1 MEDGNTVAHI
11 CFFGVLLSYCS
22 DNTGIPDHSVRQR
35 WFQSTMCGRGG
46 EDGWR
51 LKENLKD

>member
-22 DNTGIPDHSVRQR
+22 DNTGIPDHVS
-35 WFQSTMCGRGG
+35 GKGG
-46 EDGWR
+46 SKAPCVGEEVKMDG
-51 LKENLKD
+51 D